1 MDNKQDSIEIENIRH
16 SLSHI
21 LAMAVL
27 EKWPNAKLG
36 VGPVIEN
43 GFYYDFQLPK
53 DTDLNPNVLKELEDK
68 MKKIISKNLSFKKK
82 LLTFQEA
89 EKLFKN
95 LKQDF
100 KLELL
105 KDLKKYGTTVEEEL
119 KNNKSNLKNKLTKV
133 SIYQTGDFSDLCRGG
148 HVKNTKEIN
157 SQAFKLVKIAGAYW
171 RGDEKNP
178 MLTRFYGVAFKTEKE
193 LKDYLNKLEQAEK
206 RDHKKLGKEL
216 ELFTFSSEVGPG
228 FPLFMPKGLILK
240 RELEKWITQE
250 KEQRGYQFVWTPHLA
265 KSDLY
270 KKSGHFKKY
279 GAMMNPITIED
290 KEYIIKPMNCPHHFQ
305 IFLEKP
311 RSYKEL
317 PLRIAENATVYRF
330 EKTGELNGLLRV
342 RSLTQDDTHTFIR
355 QSQITEEINR
365 VLDLAETTYKV
376 FGFKDYE
383 ARISTRDKKHFE
395 KYLGNEKVWDK
406 AEKALVLAAKQRKMN
421 YFIGEGEAAF
431 YGPKIDIMVK
441 DALDRTW
448 QLTTV
453 QLDFVQPENFD
464 LNYINEQGKEE
475 RVVVLHIAI
484 FGSVERFLAILIEQ
498 YGGAFPLWLAPSQV
512 VILPLGE
519 KHLKF
524 SQKVLEI
531 LKANQI
537 RAEIWE
543 NESVSKRIRN
553 FEIQKIPYAAVI
565 GDKELKNKTV
575 AIRQRDKGDLGEISL
590 NKFLEKLIKEIKSK
604 K

>member
-1 MDNKQDSIEIENIRH
+1 
-16 SLSHI
+16 
-21 LAMAVL
+21 
-27 EKWPNAKLG
+27 
-36 VGPVIEN
+36 
-43 GFYYDFQLPK
+43 
-53 DTDLNPNVLKELEDK
+53 
-68 MKKIISKNLSFKKK
+68 
-82 LLTFQEA
+82 
-89 EKLFKN
+89 
-95 LKQDF
+95 
-100 KLELL
+100 
-105 KDLKKYGTTVEEEL
+105 
-119 KNNKSNLKNKLTKV
+119 
-133 SIYQTGDFSDLCRGG
+133 
-148 HVKNTKEIN
+148 
-157 SQAFKLVKIAGAYW
+157 
-171 RGDEKNP
+171 

-279 GAMMNPITIED
+279 EAMMNPITIED
-290 KEYIIKPMNCPHHFQ
+290 KEYVIKPMNCPHHFQ

-342 RSLTQDDTHTFIR
+342 RSLNQDDTHTFIR

-365 VLDLAETTYKV
+365 ILDFAETTYKT

-406 AEKALVLAAKQRKMN
+406 AEKALISAAKQRKMN

-453 QLDFVQPENFD
+453 QLDFVQPENFN

-498 YGGAFPLWLAPSQV
+498 YGGAFPLWLAPVQV
-512 VILPLGE
+512 VVLPLGE

-553 FEIQKIPYAAVI
+553 FEIQKIPYALVI

-575 AIRQRDKGDLGEISL
+575 AIRDRDKGDLGEISL
-590 NKFLEKLIKEIKSK
+590 AKLLEKLNKEIKSK

>member
-1 MDNKQDSIEIENIRH
+1 MNNKQDSIKIENIRH

-53 DTDLNPNVLKELEDK
+53 DADLNSNTLKELEDK

-119 KNNKSNLKNKLTKV
+119 KNNKLNLKNKLTKV

-279 GAMMNPITIED
+279 EAMMNPITIED
-290 KEYIIKPMNCPHHFQ
+290 KEYVIKPMNCPHHFQ

-355 QSQITEEINR
+355 QNQIAEEINR
-365 VLDLAETTYKV
+365 ILDFAETTYKI
-376 FGFKDYE
+376 FGFRDYE

-406 AEKALVLAAKQRKMN
+406 AEKALISAAKQRKMN

-453 QLDFVQPENFD
+453 QLDFVQPENFN

-498 YGGAFPLWLAPSQV
+498 YGGAFPLWLAPVQIV
-512 VILPLGE
+512 VLPLGE

-524 SQKVLEI
+524 SQKVLET

-553 FEIQKIPYAAVI
+553 FEIQKIPYALVI

-590 NKFLEKLIKEIKSK
+590 ARLLEKLNKEIKSK

>member
-105 KDLKKYGTTVEEEL
+105 KDLKKYGTTIEEEL

-279 GAMMNPITIED
+279 EAMMNPITIED

>member
-68 MKKIISKNLSFKKK
+68 MKKIISKNLFFKKK

-105 KDLKKYGTTVEEEL
+105 KDLKRYGTTVEEEL

-279 GAMMNPITIED
+279 EAMMNPITIED
-290 KEYIIKPMNCPHHFQ
+290 KEYVIKPMNCPHHFQ

-376 FGFKDYE
+376 FGFKDYG

-475 RVVVLHIAI
+475 KVVVLHIAI

>member
-1 MDNKQDSIEIENIRH
+1 MNNKQDSIKIENIRH

-27 EKWPNAKLG
+27 EKWPSAKLG
-36 VGPVIEN
+36 VGPVIDN

-53 DTDLNPNVLKELEDK
+53 DADLSPDVLKDLEAK
-68 MKKIISKNLSFKKK
+68 MRKIISKNLSFKKK
-82 LLTFQEA
+82 LLTLKEA

-95 LKQDF
+95 LNQDF

-119 KNNKSNLKNKLTKV
+119 KNNKSNLKNNLTKV
-133 SIYQTGDFSDLCRGG
+133 SIYQTGDFNDLCRGG

-157 SQAFKLVKIAGAYW
+157 PQAFKLVKIAGAYW

-178 MLTRFYGVAFKTEKE
+178 MLTRFYGIAFKTEKE

-216 ELFTFSSEVGPG
+216 ELFTFSNEVGPG
-228 FPLFMPKGLILK
+228 LPLFMPKGLILK
-240 RELEKWITQE
+240 RELEKWITQQ
-250 KEQRGYQFVWTPHLA
+250 KEERGYQFVWTPHLA

-279 GAMMNPITIED
+279 EAMMNPIIIED
-290 KEYIIKPMNCPHHFQ
+290 KEYVIKPMNCPHHFQ

-342 RSLTQDDTHTFIR
+342 RALTQDDTHTFLR
-355 QSQITEEINR
+355 ESQITEEINR
-365 VLDLAETTYKV
+365 ILNFTETTYKT

-383 ARISTRDKKHFE
+383 ARISTHDKKHFE

-406 AEKALVLAAKQRKMN
+406 AEKALISAAKQRKMN

-431 YGPKIDIMVK
+431 YGPKIDVMVK

-453 QLDFVQPENFD
+453 QLDFVQPENFN
-464 LNYINEQGKEE
+464 LNYINENGKEE
-475 RVVVLHIAI
+475 RAVVLHIAI

-498 YGGAFPLWLAPSQV
+498 YGGAFPLWLAPVQA

-531 LKANQI
+531 LKANQL

-543 NESVSKRIRN
+543 NETISKRIRN
-553 FEIQKIPYAAVI
+553 FEIQKIPYALVI
-565 GDKELKNKTV
+565 GDKELKSKTV
-575 AIRQRDKGDLGEISL
+575 AIRDRDKGDLGEISL
-590 NKFLEKLIKEIKSK
+590 DKLLEKLTKEIKSK

>member
-1 MDNKQDSIEIENIRH
+1 MNNKQDSIKIENIRH

-53 DTDLNPNVLKELEDK
+53 DADLNSNTLKELEDK

-119 KNNKSNLKNKLTKV
+119 KNNKLNLKNKLTKV
-133 SIYQTGDFSDLCRGG
+133 SIYQTGDFNDLCRGG

-279 GAMMNPITIED
+279 EAMMNPITIED
-290 KEYIIKPMNCPHHFQ
+290 KEYVIKPMNCPHHFQ

>member
-1 MDNKQDSIEIENIRH
+1 MDNKQDSIKIENIRH

-265 KSDLY
+265 KNDLY

-279 GAMMNPITIED
+279 EAMMNPITIED
-290 KEYIIKPMNCPHHFQ
+290 KEYVIKPMNCPHHFQ

>member
-1 MDNKQDSIEIENIRH
+1 MNNKQDSIKIENIRH

-53 DTDLNPNVLKELEDK
+53 DADLNSNTLKELEDK

-119 KNNKSNLKNKLTKV
+119 KNNKLNLKNKLTKV
-133 SIYQTGDFSDLCRGG
+133 SIYQTGDFNDLCRGG

-279 GAMMNPITIED
+279 EAMMNPITIED
-290 KEYIIKPMNCPHHFQ
+290 KEYVIKPMNCPHHFQ

-365 VLDLAETTYKV
+365 ILDFAETTYKT

-406 AEKALVLAAKQRKMN
+406 AEKALISAAKQRKMN

-453 QLDFVQPENFD
+453 QLDFVQPENFN

-498 YGGAFPLWLAPSQV
+498 YGGAFPLWLAPVQV
-512 VILPLGE
+512 VVLPLGE

-553 FEIQKIPYAAVI
+553 FEIQKIPYALVI

-575 AIRQRDKGDLGEISL
+575 AIRDRDKGDLGEISL
-590 NKFLEKLIKEIKSK
+590 AKLLEKLNKEIKSK

>member
-1 MDNKQDSIEIENIRH
+1 MDNKQDSIKIENIRH

-553 FEIQKIPYAAVI
+553 FEIQKIPYALVI
-565 GDKELKNKTV
+565 GDKELKSKTV
-575 AIRQRDKGDLGEISL
+575 AIRDRDKGDLGEISL
-590 NKFLEKLIKEIKSK
+590 TKLLEKLTKEIKSK

>member
-1 MDNKQDSIEIENIRH
+1 MNNKQDSIKIENIRH

-53 DTDLNPNVLKELEDK
+53 DADLNSNTLKELEDK

-119 KNNKSNLKNKLTKV
+119 KNNKLNLKNKLTKV

-279 GAMMNPITIED
+279 EAMMNPITIED
-290 KEYIIKPMNCPHHFQ
+290 KEYVIKPMNCPHHFQ

-355 QSQITEEINR
+355 QNQIAEEINR
-365 VLDLAETTYKV
+365 VLDLAETTYKI
-376 FGFKDYE
+376 FGFRDYE

-406 AEKALVLAAKQRKMN
+406 AEKALISAAKQRKMN

-453 QLDFVQPENFD
+453 QLDFVQPENFN

-498 YGGAFPLWLAPSQV
+498 YGGAFPLWLAPVQIV
-512 VILPLGE
+512 VLPLGE

-524 SQKVLEI
+524 SQKVLET

-553 FEIQKIPYAAVI
+553 FEIQKIPYALVI

-590 NKFLEKLIKEIKSK
+590 ARLLEKLNKEIKSK

>member
-1 MDNKQDSIEIENIRH
+1 
-16 SLSHI
+16 
-21 LAMAVL
+21 
-27 EKWPNAKLG
+27 
-36 VGPVIEN
+36 
-43 GFYYDFQLPK
+43 
-53 DTDLNPNVLKELEDK
+53 
-68 MKKIISKNLSFKKK
+68 
-82 LLTFQEA
+82 
-89 EKLFKN
+89 
-95 LKQDF
+95 
-100 KLELL
+100 
-105 KDLKKYGTTVEEEL
+105 
-119 KNNKSNLKNKLTKV
+119 
-133 SIYQTGDFSDLCRGG
+133 
-148 HVKNTKEIN
+148 
-157 SQAFKLVKIAGAYW
+157 
-171 RGDEKNP
+171 
-178 MLTRFYGVAFKTEKE
+178 
-193 LKDYLNKLEQAEK
+193 
-206 RDHKKLGKEL
+206 
-216 ELFTFSSEVGPG
+216 
-228 FPLFMPKGLILK
+228 
-240 RELEKWITQE
+240 
-250 KEQRGYQFVWTPHLA
+250 
-265 KSDLY
+265 
-270 KKSGHFKKY
+270 
-279 GAMMNPITIED
+279 
-290 KEYIIKPMNCPHHFQ
+290 
-305 IFLEKP
+305 
-311 RSYKEL
+311 
-317 PLRIAENATVYRF
+317 
-330 EKTGELNGLLRV
+330 
-342 RSLTQDDTHTFIR
+342 
-355 QSQITEEINR
+355 
-365 VLDLAETTYKV
+365 
-376 FGFKDYE
+376 
-383 ARISTRDKKHFE
+383 
-395 KYLGNEKVWDK
+395 
-406 AEKALVLAAKQRKMN
+406 LVLAAKQRKMN

-604 K
+604 ISLLV

>member
-279 GAMMNPITIED
+279 EAMMNPITIED